1 MQSKTPGIMGGMGP
15 EATIDFM
22 TKVLAK
28 TKAGSDQEHI
38 RMIVDHD
45 PKVPNRH
52 AAIKGVGEDV
62 GGYLANMAKGLEDS
76 GADFVAMVCNTAHA
90 FEDNI
95 KEAINIPFVSIID
108 VVIDNIKK
116 HHPEATKVG
125 VMAAEGALE
134 AELYQNALKKAG
146 IEPVLWGTHALADFM
161 GILYQVKS
169 GNSGETVKNEMI
181 RLADD
186 LVEKGA
192 EVLISGCTEIPLI
205 LSADDLDVPLVEST
219 SVLVERVIEHSM
231 GEA

>member
-1 MQSKTPGIMGGMGP
+1 MQKKIPGIMGGMGP

-22 TKVLAK
+22 SKVLNK
-28 TKAGSDQEHI
+28 TKAESDQDHI

-62 GGYLANMAKGLEDS
+62 GGYLANMAKGLENS

-90 FEDNI
+90 FEGDI
-95 KEAINIPFVSIID
+95 QEAIDIPFISIID
-108 VVIDNIKK
+108 VVIENIKK
-116 HHPEATKVG
+116 NHPDVTKVG
-125 VMAAEGALE
+125 VMAAEGALD
-134 AELYQNALKKAG
+134 ANLYQNALKQAG
-146 IEPVLWGTHALADFM
+146 IEPVLWGTQALADFM

-169 GNSGETVKNEMI
+169 GNTGELIQKEMI

-186 LVEKGA
+186 LADKGA

-205 LSADDLDVPLVEST
+205 LSPNDIALPLVEST
-219 SVLVERVIEHSM
+219 SVLVERVIDESM
-231 GEA
+231 A